1 MPFLT
6 LVFVNIII
14 IMKLIEIKK
23 RKRHLTS
30 TKAHVPLVPISNNN
44 NNKIENNDD
53 NSPNG
58 DKQTLKRN
66 QTVKIS
72 NLDLRIT
79 FMVLTVVLA
88 FFVFQSPYLIIRMV
102 PDKQRGKWWQI
113 IKVLSDFFLAL
124 NFSINFLIYCFFGQK
139 FRTTALE
146 YLKKLGLEKFI
157 CKK

>member
-1 MPFLT
+1 
-6 LVFVNIII
+6 
-14 IMKLIEIKK
+14 
-23 RKRHLTS
+23 
-30 TKAHVPLVPISNNN
+30 
-44 NNKIENNDD
+44 
-53 NSPNG
+53 
-58 DKQTLKRN
+58 
-66 QTVKIS
+66 
-72 NLDLRIT
+72 
-79 FMVLTVVLA
+79 MVLTVVLA